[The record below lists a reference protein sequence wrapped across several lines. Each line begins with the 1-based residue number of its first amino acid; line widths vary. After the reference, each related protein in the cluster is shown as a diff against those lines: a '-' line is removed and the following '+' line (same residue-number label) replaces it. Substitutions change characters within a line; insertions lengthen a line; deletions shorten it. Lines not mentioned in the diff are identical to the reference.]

1 MAGAPSSWRGPAT
14 AAADVFS
21 TALVVFH
28 AITGKP
34 YWSATTVEELRAE
47 LEAPLVAPWKRA
59 DELGVTLPPEMDEVF
74 VKALAIAPAERPRRV
89 ADFARALDA
98 APKNVVSV
106 PPPPM
111 ELVESLAVTENAAVG
126 GGAAEA
132 PVVAAAVA
140 PAPAPAQPP
149 PAAPAAPP
157 VQAQPAA
164 YAPLV
169 SADETLRRR
178 IVVGGVLA
186 GAVGILF
193 LGLVASAFRH
203 CSAEKEASATASV
216 AASVTASVAETAPPP
231 PPPRPPSHRR
241 PHRRRRWPRS
251 TRRHLPL
258 RSAPTSRSCSS
269 SASPPATW
277 SWSIARP

>member
-1 MAGAPSSWRGPAT
+1 
-14 AAADVFS
+14 
-21 TALVVFH
+21 
-28 AITGKP
+28 
-34 YWSATTVEELRAE
+34 
-47 LEAPLVAPWKRA
+47 
-59 DELGVTLPPEMDEVF
+59 MDEVF

-140 PAPAPAQPP
+140 PAPAPAQPHRP
-149 PAAPAAPP
+149 PRRLRLPCKRSPRRTRRL
-157 VQAQPAA
+157 VQR
-164 YAPLV
+164 
-169 SADETLRRR
+169 ADETLRRR

-216 AASVTASVAETAPPP
+216 AASVTASVGEDCPAASAAPPGLRATAAP
-231 PPPRPPSHRR
+231 TAAAGGRGRRGRTCRCARPRRVGAAR
-241 PHRRRRWPRS
+241 PLRARLQRGHGRLQGHDGLP
-251 TRRHLPL
+251 RRHEAASGQARRGRVVSGLL
-258 RSAPTSRSCSS
+258 RRLE
-269 SASPPATW
+269 
-277 SWSIARP
+277 ARHHEARRALDGHLRAQQEAEGERPKHR